1 MSRRPRARTS
11 KDSKR
16 LPVELEADVVI
27 LCEGSPDRECVFVEV
42 DAGVVVICVGAPD
55 TERVSVEVDVEEGPP
70 VLSGASDK
78 TKGFLSYNA

>member
-1 MSRRPRARTS
+1 M
-11 KDSKR
+11 
-16 LPVELEADVVI
+16 
-27 LCEGSPDRECVFVEV
+27 EV